1 MSAALFNPGERVA
14 LPYLPILKIENNVA
28 ILKKSRF
35 AIGAE
40 CGARH
45 RVRIETAFFVRG
57 GFRVERRTMYKV
69 PGSAFEVAFKTPYG
83 TVAREHVPQRNMYLD
98 YEPTREFAE
107 KLVREMLG
115 SKVAEVINIE
125 VKEPP
130 KQVEVYVRRFRHVE
144 TLMPPDDYFIHFRH
158 FGEHHGDTYFVYE
171 FVAPDEAKLIDDV
184 SRIDYVVLA
193 IGHDAESRA
202 GCAQIKIL
210 GGDVVWSDVK
220 NTCCAIRSGAAAVV
234 IARYGSRV
242 TIARNN
248 LPYRGCCESWTVEE
262 WLAEFPPRRV
272 SLYDA
277 TEPVTTSELRPEEV
291 A

>member
-1 MSAALFNPGERVA
+1 LRV
-14 LPYLPILKIENNVA
+14 ENNVA

-35 AIGAE
+35 TVGAE

-45 RVRIETAFFVRG
+45 KVRIETPFYVRG
-57 GFRVERRTMYKV
+57 GFRVEQKKMYKV
-69 PGSAFEVAFKTPYG
+69 PGLAFEVVFKTPYG
-83 TVAREHVPQRNMYLD
+83 SVAREHVPQRNMYLD

-115 SKVAEVINIE
+115 NKVAEVINIE

-144 TLMPPDDYFIHFRH
+144 ALMPPDDYFIHFRH

-184 SRIDYVVLA
+184 GRIDYVVLM
-193 IGHDAESRA
+193 IGHGQESRA
-202 GCAQIKIL
+202 GCARIKVV
-210 GGDVVWSDVK
+210 GGDGVVWQESK
-220 NTCCAIRSGAAAVV
+220 STCCAIRSDAVAAV

-242 TIARNN
+242 VIAKNN

-262 WLAEFPPRRV
+262 WLSEFPPRLA
-272 SLYDA
+272 SKYET
-277 TEPVTTSELRPEEV
+277 TEPVATELRPEEV
-291 A
+291 T